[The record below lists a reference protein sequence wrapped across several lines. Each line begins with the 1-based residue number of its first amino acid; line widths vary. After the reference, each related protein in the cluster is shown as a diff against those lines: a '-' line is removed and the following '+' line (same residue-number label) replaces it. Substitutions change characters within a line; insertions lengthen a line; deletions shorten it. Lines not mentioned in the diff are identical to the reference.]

1 MAYDFRS
8 AGFELTNLVI
18 ELYRTRTYRRAAEEM
33 SKNMLQSSVTAG
45 QLISAVQDYSGAE
58 EAAAAEKA
66 MRSLDDMV
74 YVISMMKRMG
84 VYPAKALSPVMK
96 LARTIKARLIDIVVE
111 NRSPSQSPEKGS
123 KSKKAKPEQISQGQ
137 AAQSYQS
144 AQGAQAVSS
153 QPAQNAQNAVAQPAQ
168 SFQPQSV
175 QTSSQEFVD
184 EDGFYDDATE
194 YL

>member
-1 MAYDFRS
+1 MAFDFRG

-18 ELYRTRTYRRAAEEM
+18 GLYRTRTYRRAAEEM

-45 QLISAVQDYSGAE
+45 QLISAVQDYSGEE

-96 LARTIKARLIDIVVE
+96 LARTIKARLIDIIVE
-111 NRSPSQSPEKGS
+111 NRSVSQNGGS
-123 KSKKAKPEQISQGQ
+123 KSKKAKNAQIAQSSQKSAQ
-137 AAQSYQS
+137 TTQSAQAAQSAAQSYQS
-144 AQGAQAVSS
+144 PQIAQAS
-153 QPAQNAQNAVAQPAQ
+153 QSAQADK
-168 SFQPQSV
+168 
-175 QTSSQEFVD
+175 QEFVD